1 MQMSPVDNW
10 PEMPSMEIH
19 WKLGDMQM
27 SRCKAKNLKIT
38 QNKKKTPLNHFRELQ
53 TSQIESNLFNKLPI
67 DSINRWRFIQPI
79 LIERR
84 RDLTINRDLFRY

>member
-38 QNKKKTPLNHFRELQ
+38 QNKKTPLTIFEN
-53 TSQIESNLFNKLPI
+53 SKPVKLNPI
-67 DSINRWRFIQPI
+67 YSINYQLTRSTDDVSFNRF
-79 LIERR
+79 
-84 RDLTINRDLFRY
+84 